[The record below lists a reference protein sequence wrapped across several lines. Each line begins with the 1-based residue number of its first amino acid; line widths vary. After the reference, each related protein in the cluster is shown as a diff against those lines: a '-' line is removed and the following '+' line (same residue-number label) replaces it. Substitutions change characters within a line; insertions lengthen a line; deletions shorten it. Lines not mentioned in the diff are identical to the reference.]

1 MQVLSCEICEIFRNN
16 YFEEHLRTTASEATL
31 PNIKNTN
38 MKIKI
43 KIFLFPNKIIF
54 YRISHAQFSIKCC
67 DERSC
72 TCM

>member
-43 KIFLFPNKIIF
+43 KNFFSQQNNILSNFTRTIFDQML
-54 YRISHAQFSIKCC
+54 
-67 DERSC
+67 
-72 TCM
+72 